1 MTSDQDNCCWFI
13 MTFYVTFES
22 QGRRSKFKV
31 TEGCTYSVLTMWR
44 MHSESFKDHIKRAD
58 NSALDN
64 FPV

>member
-1 MTSDQDNCCWFI
+1 

-44 MHSESFKDHIKRAD
+44 MHSESFKDHIQRAD